1 MQKRHPSPRASSIRT
16 LFSQIFPRNAPHL
29 NSHPLFEPAGPH
41 RQYLG
46 CSSPHKLQ
54 RFLCLIDIELSVV
67 CLGLLELDGHSS
79 LFGTSR
85 ELTFHATMNISANF
99 TPMKT
104 LLNSDNWNP
113 RHKPT
118 RNVGEKMASSTVGSL
133 QIRVTSLSFHSCKKV
148 DPFCAVDISRK

>member
-1 MQKRHPSPRASSIRT
+1 MDLLMELTQMQKRHPSPRASSIRT

-113 RHKPT
+113 
-118 RNVGEKMASSTVGSL
+118 SL
-133 QIRVTSLSFHSCKKV
+133 RVMWERRWHQAQLAHYRSESLL
-148 DPFCAVDISRK
+148 